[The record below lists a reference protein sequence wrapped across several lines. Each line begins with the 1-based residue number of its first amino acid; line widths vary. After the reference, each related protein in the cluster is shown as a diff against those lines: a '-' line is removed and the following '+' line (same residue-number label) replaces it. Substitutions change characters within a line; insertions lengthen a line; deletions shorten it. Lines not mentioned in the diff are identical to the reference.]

1 MGVFQE
7 MTGQGRVVGGH
18 LSGGV
23 ILSGGTGA
31 FSKNNDLSIQHPSS
45 LFKKFK
51 INDETVVEWEEL
63 VSKDGVAGTM
73 GRAAATAAL
82 PGRIGKAVGAGL
94 GAAANSGHTVRV
106 TWADGKQSIIQL
118 PGKQFMVLS
127 VLLGQRQLVTEQSN
141 VREPEQASVEPGVT
155 EKLADIALSMLGKG
169 KQETATAAGAASV
182 DVADQIAKL
191 GALHAQGILTDAEFS
206 EKKAE
211 LLKRM

>member
-1 MGVFQE
+1 

-31 FSKNNDLSIQHPSS
+31 FSKNNDLSIQHHSS

-63 VSKDGVAGTM
+63 VSQDGVAGTM

-106 TWADGKQSIIQL
+106 AWADGKQSIIQL

-127 VLLGQRQLVTEQSN
+127 VLLGQRQLVTDQSN
-141 VREPEQASVEPGVT
+141 VREPEPASVEPGVT
-155 EKLADIALSMLGKG
+155 EKLADIALSVLGKG
-169 KQETATAAGAASV
+169 KQETGETATAAGAPSV